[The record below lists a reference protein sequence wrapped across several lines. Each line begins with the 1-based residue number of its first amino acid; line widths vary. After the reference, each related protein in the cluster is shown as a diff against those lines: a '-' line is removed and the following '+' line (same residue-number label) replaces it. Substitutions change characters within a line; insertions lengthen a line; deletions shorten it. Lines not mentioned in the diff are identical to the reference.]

1 MSATVHH
8 GPDNPVTGKEL
19 FGKWN
24 WDVPVDAHW
33 EKLSLIEKQKWN
45 IFARKVNLKD
55 VTPPEPVERRTN
67 VNNLTEADLDK
78 DRLDRLKRLCLSR
91 RESDTDAYRPK
102 QREERVSATW
112 DRKDFVLMPRVQEPI
127 GNPASREDWK
137 RDAVDQ
143 AKFVREQPG
152 SLYTGR
158 KVDAEYEG
166 SPADLHD
173 RAEQAFK
180 DAVKAT
186 AEDPVL
192 AKRFI
197 EQFIGNFVDDA
208 ALFLR

>member
-67 VNNLTEADLDK
+67 VNNLTEEDLKPPGRPTEQNLAAKYSRLGEIKVEPTVKLPPPPLADWERELLEFK
-78 DRLDRLKRLCLSR
+78 PPAKR
-91 RESDTDAYRPK
+91 
-102 QREERVSATW
+102 
-112 DRKDFVLMPRVQEPI
+112 EPYI
-127 GNPASREDWK
+127 S
-137 RDAVDQ
+137 
-143 AKFVREQPG
+143 KFVKEQPG